1 MTRSTIDL
9 TTPDGACPTSIF
21 RPEGSGPWPAV
32 LFFMDGIGVRPA
44 LFTMAERLTRHG
56 YLVALPDLYHRA
68 GPYTPEEMWALLMN
82 PETRQQWRE
91 RFHASASNPEYFR
104 VDATAVLDH
113 LAQRADVVQPKVG
126 TTGYCMG
133 GSLSLRA
140 AGIFPERV
148 AAAASFHGGN
158 LAGDAPDSPH
168 LLASRMKARVYVAGA
183 VEDASFPDEM
193 KQRLDDALT
202 AAGVDHVVETY
213 AGARHGWAV
222 SDHPSYDE
230 AAAERHWA
238 ALAGLLDRTLKGG
251 AG

>member
-21 RPEGSGPWPAV
+21 QPEGPGPWPAV

-44 LFTMAERLTRHG
+44 LFAMAERLAGHG

-68 GPYTPEEMWALLMN
+68 GPYDPKEMWAMIMD
-82 PETRQQWRE
+82 PEKRPLWRE
-91 RFHASASNPEYFR
+91 RFLASASNPEYFR
-104 VDATAVLDH
+104 VDTTAVLDH

-126 TTGYCMG
+126 ATGYCMG
-133 GSLSLRA
+133 GGLSLRA

-158 LAGDAPDSPH
+158 LAGDEPSSPH

-193 KQRLDDALT
+193 KQRLEDALT

-222 SDHPSYDE
+222 SDHPAYDE

-238 ALAGLLDRTLKGG
+238 ALVGLFDRTLKGS